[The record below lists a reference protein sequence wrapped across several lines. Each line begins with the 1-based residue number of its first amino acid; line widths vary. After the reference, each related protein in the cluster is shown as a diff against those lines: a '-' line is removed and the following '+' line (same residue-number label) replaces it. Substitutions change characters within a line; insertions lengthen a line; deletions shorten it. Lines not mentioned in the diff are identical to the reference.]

1 MDGMNVYQVG
11 GRVSGTMRL
20 LRLLD
25 TAYALPVP
33 NSFDIKH

>member
-1 MDGMNVYQVG
+1 MYQVG
-11 GRVSGTMRL
+11 GRVSGTMGPLVL
-20 LRLLD
+20 LG